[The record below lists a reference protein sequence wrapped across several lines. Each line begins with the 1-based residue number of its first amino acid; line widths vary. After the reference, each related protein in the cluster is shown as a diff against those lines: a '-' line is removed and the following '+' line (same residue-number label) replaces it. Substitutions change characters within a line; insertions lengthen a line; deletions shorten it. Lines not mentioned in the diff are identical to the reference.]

1 MRRQLLYLLLQLYS
15 HEKAV
20 IIFVV
25 TVVHP

>member
-20 IIFVV
+20 TIFVV
-25 TVVHP
+25 TVVQP